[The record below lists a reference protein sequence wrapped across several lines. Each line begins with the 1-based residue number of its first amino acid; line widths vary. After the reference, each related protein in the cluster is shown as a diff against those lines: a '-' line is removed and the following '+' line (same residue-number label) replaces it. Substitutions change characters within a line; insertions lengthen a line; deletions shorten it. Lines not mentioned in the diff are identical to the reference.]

1 MPTSNEPMRLHPLE
15 GSLALELEA
24 RFWDLFNN
32 VPHGLVYLDT
42 DGIILSINPAAER
55 ILGRSSDQLKG
66 RSVIG
71 PGWQFIMED
80 GSPFPNEMHPFKL
93 ALSTAQPVQDV
104 IMGVFELVR
113 SGTRWIKVSASP
125 LFRPGELRPYEV
137 VATLVDISARKQAE
151 ETQFVDEQILTNIQD
166 GIIIFGPDLSY
177 RVWSPFMEKLTGVP
191 ASEVLGKHPLE
202 VFPFLLEAGFLNE
215 LEKALAGEQSGP
227 FDIPYSFVSTGK
239 SGWCTDTIT
248 PFRNL
253 QGEVIGLIV
262 MVRDTTER
270 KEAEAALR
278 KSEQTYKDQFVKNS
292 AVMLMVDPA
301 DGAIIDANEAAVRFY
316 GYERQG
322 LLTKRMTDFNLL
334 SPQEVMQAMSQVT
347 TGRGE
352 RFEFQHRL
360 ADGSLRDVEVSASI
374 IQFGGRP
381 IIHSIIFDI
390 TSRNLAEL
398 TLQER
403 EAEFRSYVDNAP
415 IGIFIT
421 DEQGR
426 YLQVNP
432 AASTITGYAR
442 EELLGMSIPDLLPR
456 ESVDFALRGF
466 QAMRDEGRTSS
477 EFPFRRKDGHIGW
490 WSVDAV
496 RLTPTR
502 FMGMVSDISNRKLA
516 EEALQD
522 AHWRLE
528 SIIEATRAGTW
539 EWNIQSGERV
549 YSAAW
554 AEIIGYTPES
564 LAPIRDW
571 AWETLTHPDDRKQ
584 AGEIM
589 KRHLSDE
596 LPYYDCEC
604 RMKHKN
610 GQWVWVSDRGRVITR
625 SQDGRPLTVLGTM
638 TDITERMKAVEDL
651 RELNTELETLIRGRT
666 HQLEQTLAA
675 LRHSEAHFR
684 ILADSAPIFIRAL
697 DTAGQITYMNQTCL
711 DFHGL
716 TSQEEARRFDWR
728 SWIHPED
735 LEKIAPWHMETYDQ
749 GSVYSWRYRILNAE
763 GEYRWMLSKAVPDLG
778 PHGELRGFIGS
789 SIDITVHTQSEELLR
804 NLEGLKAKSEIAAY
818 IAHEIN
824 NPLAGIKQS
833 FQVLAQG
840 IAKEHP
846 DFAFVGLISR
856 ELDRIASIV
865 RMAYSIHRPGPPQVR
880 DSNVADT
887 LADLASLIVSRLRS
901 KRLTLS
907 LPEPDPALKGR
918 IHEDILRQIL
928 FNVIQNAIEASPEDG
943 HVTCRAWREAR
954 HLVVEVE
961 DQGPGVAP
969 ELASKIF
976 ELGFSTKDSPEMGG
990 LGTGLATCRS
1000 ILRSI
1005 GGSIDFRNL
1014 DPGPGACFSI
1024 AIPWQ

>member
-1 MPTSNEPMRLHPLE
+1 MRLHPLE
-15 GSLALELEA
+15 GGLALELEA

-71 PGWQFIMED
+71 TEWQFIMED

-322 LLTKRMTDFNLL
+322 LLTKRMTDLNLL
-334 SPQEVMQAMSQVT
+334 SPQEVMQAISQVT

-390 TSRNLAEL
+390 TSRKLAEEEL
-398 TLQER
+398 SRQSGLIGSLLDSMTSIIFYKDTRGVYLGGNPAFAALAGRPR
-403 EAEFRSYVDNAP
+403 EQIAGRTDYDLFDHETAEFFRGQDRQMLANLEPRQNEEWVTYPDGRKVLLSTLKTPYWGPDGRL
-415 IGIFIT
+415 IG
-421 DEQGR
+421 
-426 YLQVNP
+426 
-432 AASTITGYAR
+432 
-442 EELLGMSIPDLLPR
+442 LLG
-456 ESVDFALRGF
+456 
-466 QAMRDEGRTSS
+466 
-477 EFPFRRKDGHIGW
+477 
-490 WSVDAV
+490 
-496 RLTPTR
+496 
-502 FMGMVSDISNRKLA
+502 VSNDITERKLA
-516 EEALQD
+516 EEALQN

-539 EWNIQSGERV
+539 EWNVQSGERV

-651 RELNTELETLIRGRT
+651 RELNTELETLIQGRT

-684 ILADSAPIFIRAL
+684 VLADSAPIFIRAL
-697 DTAGQITYMNQTCL
+697 DTTGQISYMNQACL

-716 TSQEEARRFDWR
+716 ASQEEARRFDWR

-778 PHGELRGFIGS
+778 PHGELRGYIGS
-789 SIDITVHTQSEELLR
+789 SVDITVHTQSEELLR
-804 NLEGLKAKSEIAAY
+804 NLEGLKAKSQIAAY

-840 IAKEHP
+840 IPKEHP
-846 DFAFVGLISR
+846 DYAFVGLISR

-928 FNVIQNAIEASPEDG
+928 FNVIQNAIEASSEDG
-943 HVTCRAWREAR
+943 RVTCRARREER

-961 DQGPGVAP
+961 DQGPGIAP
-969 ELASKIF
+969 ELAPKIF
-976 ELGFSTKDSPEMGG
+976 ELGFSTKDGPEMGG